1 MAVVQAAPFPAH
13 ELVFTSKELSKLRAN
28 QGDYVDKDSVSRM
41 QPTPSSAPLEEI
53 RKRYENDG
61 YVWLK
66 HLIPREHVYDM
77 REL

>member
-1 MAVVQAAPFPAH
+1 MAAVQAAPIPAH
-13 ELVFTSKELSKLRAN
+13 ELVFTPKELPRLRAN
-28 QGDYVDKDSVSRM
+28 QGEYVDKDSVSWM
-41 QPTPSSAPLEEI
+41 QPTPSAPLEEI

-66 HLIPREHVYDM
+66 HVIPREHVYDM